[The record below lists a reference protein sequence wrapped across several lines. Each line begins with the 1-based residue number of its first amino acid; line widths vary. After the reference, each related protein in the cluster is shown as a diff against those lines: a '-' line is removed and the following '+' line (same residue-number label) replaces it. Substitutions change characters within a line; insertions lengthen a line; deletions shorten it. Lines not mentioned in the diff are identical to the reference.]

1 MNHLKA
7 KAMQNTL
14 HLPLAAW
21 MVCGLLASCQNF
33 LDEVVSDDAEC
44 SQIVVQV
51 SPNIWNEANT
61 RSDGTTQTQAPAFPI
76 HYYLYNQSTRT
87 FVNESVITEGTNTDA
102 TFTVAKGS
110 YVVYAVTG
118 VTAVEYKNASLST
131 AFTFDPAASGVGD
144 FCLGSTSTI
153 TVNGYYQKTDTTT
166 IHAQHVFGKLSIA
179 IANVP
184 SDVDSIEAKV
194 DTVYNSIGWTGQYGT
209 TTSSRTLKF
218 SRETSSATTSS
229 TWTAEGYLYPSTGK
243 LAIALKV
250 FYSDKSEQTLYT
262 ATSNSIQAGK
272 QLSLTT
278 QFSSMHSSNVNI
290 VTDVWETPISEEIS
304 IGSGTE
310 ASTEKVETSD
320 ANPTSNVVFG
330 TQYKNGYAIIVGLT
344 EGQTQM
350 LIMGTNTT
358 TYSSFNSSAYASK
371 DGIEDAITWTIPTKT
386 QWNQILDACNHSL
399 ETFNTTVLATGVAT
413 SNKMDKAMTYAVRNT
428 STNAVEYYSPSDDKY
443 TTEASD
449 DTYVFLYPVAIVATT
464 TGSN

>member
-1 MNHLKA
+1 MKLTKN
-7 KAMQNTL
+7 
-14 HLPLAAW
+14 LPLAAW
-21 MVCGLLASCQNF
+21 MVCGLVTSCQNS
-33 LDEVVSDDAEC
+33 LDEVMSDDAEC
-44 SQIVVQV
+44 YQIAVQV
-51 SPNIWNEANT
+51 SPNIWNEATT

-209 TTSSRTLKF
+209 TTSSRTFKF
-218 SRETSSATTSS
+218 SRESSASTTSS
-229 TWTAEGYLYPSTGK
+229 TWTTEGYLYPSIGK
-243 LAIALKV
+243 LAIALTV

-278 QFSSMHSSNVNI
+278 QFSSMHSSNLNI
-290 VTDVWETPISEEIS
+290 VTDVWETPISEEVT
-304 IGSGTE
+304 IGFGAG
-310 ASTEKVETSD
+310 ASTGKGEVAGADTT
-320 ANPTSNVVFG
+320 NNVMFG
-330 TQYKNGYAIIVGLT
+330 TQYKNGYAIIIGLT
-344 EGQTQM
+344 EDKTKM
-350 LIMGTNTT
+350 LILGTRAS
-358 TYSSFNSSAYASK
+358 TYGSFTPSAYDSN
-371 DGIEDAITWTIPTKT
+371 DGIEASIAWTIPTKT

-399 ETFNTTVLATGVAT
+399 DTFNRTIGITGVVGSYGIMYNSMA
-413 SNKMDKAMTYAVRNT
+413 YVVLNT
-428 STNAVEYYSPSDDKY
+428 SISAVEYYSPSTDSY
-443 TTEASD
+443 STETSTG
-449 DTYVFLYPVAIVATT
+449 TYVFPVALVAASTE
-464 TGSN
+464 SN